1 MRTTQ
6 DYTPTHTGVSRQT
19 FSATFTP
26 DGTPTPIRAGERVR
40 LRQSAHCEDI
50 FFVVAETPAGWS
62 PLTSGSPSF
71 AKFTAL
77 AHTFSDVRRLP
88 PPAPPA
94 PAPAT
99 TAPALLDA
107 AAGHMKARA
116 ATYDAPEGER
126 SMGRAVAALNAILGR
141 AALTESEGWL
151 LLQLLK
157 DARDRTR
164 QTAHRDSLEDCIAY
178 AALKAEA
185 RLAETTEA

>member
-1 MRTTQ
+1 M
-6 DYTPTHTGVSRQT
+6 DYAPTHTGTAR
-19 FSATFTP
+19 FSFPNMLHP
-26 DGTPTPIRAGERVR
+26 DGERVSVKIGDR
-40 LRQSAHCEDI
+40 VSLAQSAYAEDI
-50 FFVVAETPAGWS
+50 FYVVGLGPRGWA
-62 PLTSGSPSF
+62 PLTLGSPSF
-71 AKFTAL
+71 TEFAAM
-77 AHTFSDVRRLP
+77 AHVFEDVRRLQ

-126 SMGRAVAALNAILGR
+126 SMGRAVAALNALLGR
-141 AALTESEGWL
+141 VALTESEGWL

-164 QTAHRDSLEDCIAY
+164 QTAHRDSLEDGIAY